1 MSLDE
6 RKYRILRA
14 IIDDYILTAMPV
26 GSRTLS
32 RKSEIGLSSATIR
45 NEMSDLEEMGY
56 LDQPHT
62 SAGRVP
68 SVRAFRLYV
77 DQLMRVAALGREERD
92 YIRSHIGRATVVLQD
107 VLENTARVLGE
118 VTDYAAAVML
128 PQSKSVRIEHVQLVP
143 ITQGVA
149 LLVLVTNA
157 GVFKDTLIRV
167 PADTT
172 PEMLAHLSSELT
184 GQLKGRGAG
193 EVPRAVLQIRTDVL
207 EHNRLA
213 EEILR
218 AVAGSASKAQ
228 EGGEV
233 VLGGQTNLLKHPEYN
248 DIDRV
253 RDMFTALEPHGKIAG
268 LMAGRAKL
276 EFSISIGPEIG
287 DRTFEDC
294 SLVTVS
300 YHVGNQQIGTM
311 GVIGPM
317 RMDYARVAS
326 VLRQAQKTLND
337 LLNGAQPPPDQ

>member
-128 PQSKSVRIEHVQLVP
+128 PQSKSVRIEHIQLVP
-143 ITQGVA
+143 ITQGLA
-149 LLVLVTNA
+149 LMVLVTNA

-167 PADTT
+167 PSGKGVNTRIELRSPDAAANPYLALAVLLEAGMDGIRNQIMPPDCIDEDIQKMT
-172 PEMLAHLSSELT
+172 PQRRAELEI
-184 GQLKGRGAG
+184 QELPRSLIEAVEELEKDELVLDVLGRGLADKIIKAHKK
-193 EVPRAVLQIRTDVL
+193 EYHDYCMQVTDW
-207 EHNRLA
+207 
-213 EEILR
+213 EISNYL
-218 AVAGSASKAQ
+218 
-228 EGGEV
+228 
-233 VLGGQTNLLKHPEYN
+233 Y
-248 DIDRV
+248 
-253 RDMFTALEPHGKIAG
+253 
-268 LMAGRAKL
+268 KL
-276 EFSISIGPEIG
+276 
-287 DRTFEDC
+287 
-294 SLVTVS
+294 
-300 YHVGNQQIGTM
+300 
-311 GVIGPM
+311 
-317 RMDYARVAS
+317 
-326 VLRQAQKTLND
+326 
-337 LLNGAQPPPDQ
+337 